1 MGRLYLIFFLFF
13 VLITK
18 SLIPISNPYV
28 ASGDQKQQ
36 LFWMYRFQDPELFK
50 NDLLTDF
57 LSSGKL
63 QPPGYVFLYR
73 AGSDFIDP
81 LLFSKIIPILL
92 VIISVL
98 YMFRLGKSL
107 GGGEVAGFVAAMLFI
122 CDVFIIGWEK
132 HFQAGISRSFAYP
145 LFISFVYYFVNKKP
159 AKASINLALQSLFY
173 PPIFL
178 NSAFLWAVSCMRKS
192 WLKEIKSSGILIAG
206 FVVAGLI
213 IVNSYTSSP
222 PFLGPLMSGSE
233 AKAMPEFGPD
243 GRSDFFKG
251 HLYEY
256 LFMGRAGLNLDKV
269 SVYIALLI
277 PMAFVLGKRLFRVN
291 RVVYDVIISS
301 LILFII
307 AHVMLFKLHLPSRYV
322 LYTLPTAFILL
333 IASNAQVLF
342 EEIRARYGIDL
353 VGKIPSVKK
362 LFGAIVIVMVI
373 MLGYQIAFSRPNK
386 DRIEL
391 YKFISTLPKDV
402 LIAGYPNDMDGVPLL
417 SKRKVLVNMELALP
431 YYTNYY
437 SEIRERTFDL
447 FTAYYSNNPSELMVF
462 CNKYGV
468 DYLVVN
474 KNHFDW
480 KFLNEKIYYS
490 PFGKYAKSLV
500 GKNKTFVLDDMVD
513 SKKVFK
519 NGTYSVISCNKES
532 LN

>member
-1 MGRLYLIFFLFF
+1 
-13 VLITK
+13 
-18 SLIPISNPYV
+18 
-28 ASGDQKQQ
+28 
-36 LFWMYRFQDPELFK
+36 MYKFQDPELFK
-50 NDLLTDF
+50 NDLLTAL

-73 AGSDFIDP
+73 TGSHFIDP
-81 LLFSKIIPILL
+81 LLFSKVIPILL

-107 GGGEVAGFVAAMLFI
+107 GGGEVAGFVAGMLFI
-122 CDVFIIGWEK
+122 CDVFIIGWGK

-159 AKASINLALQSLFY
+159 AKASINLVLQSLFY

-178 NSAFLWAVSCMRKS
+178 NSAFLWGISCMRKS
-192 WLKEIKSSGILIAG
+192 WIKEIKSSAILVVG

-213 IVNSYTSSP
+213 LVNSYTSSP
-222 PFLGPLMSGSE
+222 TFLGTLISGSE
-233 AKAMPEFGPD
+233 AKTMPEFGPD
-243 GRSDFFKG
+243 GRSDFFKE

-277 PMAFVLGKRLFRVN
+277 PMGFVLGKRVFRVK
-291 RVVYDVIISS
+291 RTVYDIMISS
-301 LILFII
+301 LILFVI
-307 AHVMLFKLHLPSRYV
+307 AHIVLFKLHLPSRYV
-322 LYTLPTAFILL
+322 LYTLPVAFNLL
-333 IASNAQVLF
+333 IAMNCEGFL
-342 EEIRARYGIDL
+342 EELRARYGINLLQKMPGPKMVFGFLL
-353 VGKIPSVKK
+353 V
-362 LFGAIVIVMVI
+362 AIII
-373 MLGYQIAFSRPNK
+373 ILGYKVSSSATNENRV
-386 DRIEL
+386 EL

-431 YYTNYY
+431 YYSNYY
-437 SEIRERTFDL
+437 SEIRKRTFDL
-447 FTAYYSNNPSELMVF
+447 FTAYYSNNPSEIMVF
-462 CNKYGV
+462 CKKYGV
-468 DYLVVN
+468 DYIVVN

-490 PFGKYAKSLV
+490 PFGEYAKSLV
-500 GKNKTFVLDDMVD
+500 EKNKSFVLNDMVD

-519 NGTYSVISCNKES
+519 KGTYSVISCNKES

>member
-1 MGRLYLIFFLFF
+1 MRFYLILFLFS

-18 SLIPISNPYV
+18 SLIPISNPYI

-63 QPPGYVFLYR
+63 EPPGYSFLYR
-73 AGSDFIDP
+73 VASHFIDP
-81 LLFSKIIPILL
+81 LLFSKVIPILL

-98 YMFRLGKSL
+98 YMFRLGKSV
-107 GGGEVAGFVAAMLFI
+107 GGGNVAGFVAGMLFI
-122 CDVFIIGWEK
+122 CDVLVIGWGK
-132 HFQAGISRSFAYP
+132 HFKAGIPRSFAYP
-145 LFISFVYYFVNKKP
+145 LFICFVYYFVSKKP
-159 AKASINLALQSLFY
+159 AKASISLVLQSLFY
-173 PPIFL
+173 PPILL
-178 NSAFLWAVSCMRKS
+178 NCAFLWGVSCIRRS
-192 WLKEIKSSGILIAG
+192 WIKEIKSSAILIVG
-206 FVVAGLI
+206 LIVAGLI
-213 IVNSYTSSP
+213 LVNSYTSSP
-222 PFLGPLMSGSE
+222 TFLGPLISGSE
-233 AKAMPEFGPD
+233 AKAMTEFGPD
-243 GRSDFFKG
+243 GRSDFFKE

-277 PMAFVLGKRLFRVN
+277 PMALVLGKRLFRVN
-291 RVVYDVIISS
+291 RVVYDIILSS

-307 AHVMLFKLHLPSRYV
+307 AHVVLFKLHLPSRYV

-333 IASNAQVLF
+333 VAVNAQVFF
-342 EEIRARYGIDL
+342 EEIRARYGIDFT
-353 VGKIPSVKK
+353 GKIPSARKI
-362 LFGAIVIVMVI
+362 LGASALIVVI
-373 MLGYQIAFSRPNK
+373 MLGYEMAFSRPNK
-386 DRIEL
+386 DREEL
-391 YKFISTLPKDV
+391 YKFLSTLPKEV

-437 SEIRERTFDL
+437 SEIRRRTFDL
-447 FTAYYSNNPSELMVF
+447 FTAYYSNDPSEVKGF
-462 CNKYGV
+462 CNKYGL

-474 KNHFDW
+474 KEHFDW
-480 KFLNEKIYYS
+480 KFLHGKIYYS
-490 PFGKYAKSLV
+490 PFGEYAKSLV
-500 GKNKTFVLDDMVD
+500 EKNKTFVLTNVPD

-532 LN
+532 SN